1 MRNELCILKYPHSNI
16 RPVCYTRHDSLP
28 PCRNMNMDTSDRQ
41 RQDWTSPQSS
51 PIEHSTNKQF
61 RAALPP
67 IKMLDIDKIKRE
79 EAEYQARGTNM
90 NMAPSAVNSPTIPY
104 PSGPPPPYSRPS
116 YPDAR
121 TPPEARRP
129 SQEDPSKQ
137 ANKQSLPSIHEAL
150 GVEQSASYPP
160 AAHRPYS
167 SAPQPAY
174 HAPVTAPAP
183 PSPVS
188 ARRSFA
194 AMEPPP
200 PPQSAGFV
208 HAPRSPYTQPHQD
221 VSPRHMSEHQE
232 RQRSAYA
239 PQPAPSLQPG
249 QSPLAH
255 QSQYPRS
262 YSVAGPSPSH
272 ERTAS
277 HPLSMPPAAPPP
289 APHHPLP
296 YGYAPAPAPAPYPS
310 HYAYPPSAPH
320 SAATTSSIYQPS
332 ITQPAPPQ
340 NSEPGRAPF
349 GDSVKRHLDMWDFGE
364 ALNEIAESSSYMLDF
379 SRQCGARLHQSQRS
393 DPAPGTLPQLQ
404 EIDHLMEK
412 SRRQLDCYA
421 KMREFIIAQQTAY
434 FQQAQEQQFRAQ
446 DGIKRDSVHQTEE
459 SKAGGFAG
467 AEAKK
472 RRGRAAPPGRCHSCN
487 RAETPEW
494 RRGPDGARTLC
505 NACGLHYAKLTRKA
519 GKNAAAISS
528 SNLRPKAPED
538 TPN

>member
-1 MRNELCILKYPHSNI
+1 M
-16 RPVCYTRHDSLP
+16 DSG
-28 PCRNMNMDTSDRQ
+28 DRQ
-41 RQDWTSPQSS
+41 RQDWALRQPSPVE
-51 PIEHSTNKQF
+51 PLANKQF
-61 RAALPP
+61 RPALPP
-67 IKMLDIDKIKRE
+67 IKMLDIEKIKRE

-90 NMAPSAVNSPTIPY
+90 SMAPSATNSPTIAY

-116 YPDAR
+116 YSDAR
-121 TPPEARRP
+121 LPTETRRP
-129 SQEDPSKQ
+129 SNEDPSSQ

-150 GVEQSASYPP
+150 GVEQPASYPP
-160 AAHRPYS
+160 AGQRPYS
-167 SAPQPAY
+167 SAPQPVY
-174 HAPVTAPAP
+174 HAPVTAPSPA
-183 PSPVS
+183 SPVS

-194 AMEPPP
+194 PMEPPP
-200 PPQSAGFV
+200 PPQPAIFTHG
-208 HAPRSPYTQPHQD
+208 ARSPYAQPHQEI
-221 VSPRHMSEHQE
+221 SPRQISEHQD
-232 RQRSAYA
+232 RQRSVYA
-239 PQPAPSLQPG
+239 SQPIVSHAG

-262 YSVAGPSPSH
+262 YPVSASH

-277 HPLSMPPAAPPP
+277 HPLSMPPVAPPP
-289 APHHPLP
+289 SAPQHTLP
-296 YGYAPAPAPAPYPS
+296 YGYAPAPVPVPAPAPYAS
-310 HYAYPPSAPH
+310 HYAYPSSAPH
-320 SAATTSSIYQPS
+320 SAAPTSSVYQPS

-340 NSEPGRAPF
+340 NGEPGRAPF

-393 DPAPGTLPQLQ
+393 EPAPGNLPQLQ

-434 FQQAQEQQFRAQ
+434 FQQAQEQQSRAQ
-446 DGIKRDSVHQTEE
+446 EGVKRDSVHQNEE
-459 SKAGGFAG
+459 AKIGGFAG

-528 SNLRPKAPED
+528 SNLRPKASED
-538 TPN
+538 AQN

>member
-1 MRNELCILKYPHSNI
+1 
-16 RPVCYTRHDSLP
+16 
-28 PCRNMNMDTSDRQ
+28 MNVESSDRQ
-41 RQDWTSPQSS
+41 RQDWPRPQHSPV
-51 PIEHSTNKQF
+51 ERLTDKQC

-67 IKMLDIDKIKRE
+67 IKLLDIDKIKRE
-79 EAEYQARGTNM
+79 EAEYQARGTTF
-90 NMAPSAVNSPTIPY
+90 NMAPSSVNSPTIAY

-121 TPPEARRP
+121 TSPEARRH
-129 SQEDPSKQ
+129 SVEDSSKQ
-137 ANKQSLPSIHEAL
+137 GNKQSLPSIHEAL
-150 GVEQSASYPP
+150 GVEQHASYPP
-160 AAHRPYS
+160 TAHRPYS
-167 SAPQPAY
+167 SAPQSAYRAPA
-174 HAPVTAPAP
+174 TAPAP
-183 PSPVS
+183 APAPASPVS

-194 AMEPPP
+194 AMDPPP
-200 PPQSAGFV
+200 PPQPAVFTHG
-208 HAPRSPYTQPHQD
+208 PRSPYAQPQHEI
-221 VSPRHMSEHQE
+221 SPRQMPEQQE

-239 PQPAPSLQPG
+239 PQPPVSHPG

-262 YSVAGPSPSH
+262 YPATGPSPSH

-277 HPLSMPPAAPPP
+277 HPLSMPPVAPPP
-289 APHHPLP
+289 ATQHPLP
-296 YGYAPAPAPAPYPS
+296 YGYAPAPAPVQATYPS
-310 HYAYPPSAPH
+310 HYAYPASASH

-332 ITQPAPPQ
+332 IVQPAPPQ
-340 NSEPGRAPF
+340 HSEPGRGPF
-349 GDSVKRHLDMWDFGE
+349 GESVKRHLDMWDFGE
-364 ALNEIAESSSYMLDF
+364 ALNEIAESSNYMLDF

-393 DPAPGTLPQLQ
+393 EPAPGTLPQLQ

-446 DGIKRDSVHQTEE
+446 DGIKRDSVHQSEE

-528 SNLRPKAPED
+528 SNLRPKTSED
-538 TPN
+538 AQN